1 MTQPTYYNN
10 FTCTASSCPFT
21 CCQQWRIAVDDE
33 TLEDWKGKKI
43 PESALTRICGNIYIK
58 NNVLV
63 EDGKLVSTSD
73 FIDEA
78 KTLDAFTIS
87 DSSGA
92 SISLCSNGFCP
103 YLNEQGLCDIVLTYG
118 EETISN
124 TCHTFP
130 REEHVFESVTEKTL
144 ALGCPAVVDL
154 LCRCEEFEIE
164 ESTENK
170 GRHFLPDE
178 QMSATSF
185 GNEHQLI
192 SVRNRLIELISNKY
206 YPLKDSIRMMF
217 YILLDMFDKY
227 EEGGDDDFL
236 TDDYINS
243 YFSEAFLGELY
254 DQISSI
260 APDEYD
266 NMYEQNELFLDIVDS
281 YRKKGMYSDILN
293 PLVDIASRYE
303 EEDEADAFARKRRK
317 FEPVWNG
324 LEDKLRL
331 VVAEEIYSTLYLPEG
346 DLYSMVL
353 KAQWLGMTFAVL
365 KQMVFL
371 KWECKGTGEIFYE
384 EFREILCVLIRMT
397 GYSEEDIEEY
407 LENSFEDIIWD
418 WGYMSLIVG

>member
-1 MTQPTYYNN
+1 M
-10 FTCTASSCPFT
+10 
-21 CCQQWRIAVDDE
+21 R
-33 TLEDWKGKKI
+33 LH
-43 PESALTRICGNIYIK
+43 
-58 NNVLV
+58 VLV

-154 LCRCEEFEIE
+154 LWKRKKFEIE
-164 ESTENK
+164 ELDVENN
-170 GRHFLPDE
+170 GDSSSHDE
-178 QMSATSF
+178 HMLAYTS
-185 GNEHQLI
+185 GIVHKLI
-192 SVRNRLIELISNKY
+192 LVRNRLIELISNKY

-227 EEGGDDDFL
+227 EECGDDDFL
-236 TDDYINS
+236 TDEYINS

-303 EEDEADAFARKRRK
+303 EEDEADAFARKRRE

-353 KAQWLGMTFAVL
+353 KGQWLGMTFAVL